1 MTIIKPNQDHKY
13 LTFIISIFI
22 IILIGSGYYIYQYNH
37 LVDLRY
43 KIDSSSRTLIKAQAD
58 NADLENQFYQIT
70 DSKRLKELAVE
81 EVLILDRQPNYLNLK
96 EDKWLSVSLR

>member
-13 LTFIISIFI
+13 LTFIISILI

-43 KIDSSSRTLIKAQAD
+43 KIDSSSRTLIKTQAD
-58 NADLENQFYQIT
+58 NADLKNQFYQIT

>member
-1 MTIIKPNQDHKY
+1 MTIIKPNQDYKY
-13 LTFIISIFI
+13 LTFIISILI

-43 KIDSSSRTLIKAQAD
+43 KIDSLSKTLIKAQVD
-58 NADLENQFYQIT
+58 NADFKNQFYQVT

-81 EVLILDRQPNYLNLK
+81 KVLILDHQPDYLNLK
-96 EDKWLSVSLR
+96 EDKWLFVSLR